1 MNRRDIRARWRSR
14 LRGNSSVAS
23 IGRNPRHDGATALP
37 VQISVTVQELHLR
50 SCSRSDA
57 MRVADA
63 FQQELGIM
71 LAGGEIPAFWS
82 QGAVLDTMR
91 LNRRMLRPGAR
102 PQQVGEK
109 LAQALLRKTEM
120 DEGR

>member
-14 LRGNSSVAS
+14 LRRDSSITS
-23 IGRNPRHDGATALP
+23 IGRNSRHGRATALP
-37 VQISVTVQELHLR
+37 AQVSVTVQELHLR

-63 FQQELGIM
+63 FRQELGIM

-82 QGAVLDTMR
+82 QGAALDTMR
-91 LNRRMLRPGAR
+91 LNRMTLRPGAR
-102 PQQVGEK
+102 PQQVGEQ